1 MESKI
6 KAAGSLSK
14 ILAKLKDKGKSIVFT
29 NGCFDILHIG
39 HVEYLKRAKGLGD
52 ILVVGLNSDGSVRRI
67 KGMGRPVNN
76 QKDRAKILAALYSV
90 DYITVFNEATPEK
103 LIRRIKPDVL
113 VKGSDWK
120 AGDIVGAKTVKS
132 RGGRVVRV
140 PFVKGYSTT
149 SVIGKLC
156 RGRAFRRK

>member
-90 DYITVFNEATPEK
+90 DYVTVFNEDEPEK

-156 RGRAFRRK
+156 R